1 MARSTIALTIP
12 KGCTVFS
19 TRRLKGSVVFSK
31 RWVDSESTPSCF
43 ERAIFTEGLAG
54 IYYRS
59 KYGHDIENWAL
70 FEPFQ
75 IDAKNS
81 EPIRADDP
89 DFERALQLHGL
100 KFRE

>member
-1 MARSTIALTIP
+1 MTAPPALTQLA
-12 KGCTVFS
+12 S
-19 TRRLKGSVVFSK
+19 
-31 RWVDSESTPSCF
+31 
-43 ERAIFTEGLAG
+43 RAVFTEGLAG

-75 IDAKNS
+75 IDAKNP

-89 DFERALQLHGL
+89 DFERALQLQSEVQKVTTIKNRALHPPVNP
-100 KFRE
+100 EV

>member
-1 MARSTIALTIP
+1 MGKPAATDRPCLTPLSHSFTLDCSTSFDAVSIARGLL
-12 KGCTVFS
+12 
-19 TRRLKGSVVFSK
+19 R
-31 RWVDSESTPSCF
+31 
-43 ERAIFTEGLAG
+43 GLAG

-75 IDAKNS
+75 IDAKNP

-100 KFRE
+100 KFRK